1 MSRYQF
7 IEQVAATEP
16 VQVLCR
22 VLAVSVAGY
31 YQWRSRP
38 ARLTPAWEPAATA
51 AFCRHAQRYG
61 TRRLRAEL
69 RAEGHAVGRYALRS
83 WLHRRGWR
91 ALSTRPQRPRTTVA
105 DPEAVVAENLLLNQP
120 APTAPNQV
128 WVGDITYLPL
138 VGGRWCYL
146 ATWRDTYSRRVV
158 GWHLDQQMPTE
169 LVLTALEQAL
179 TLRQPVPGLIIHADR
194 GSQYTSSA
202 CRARIE
208 KAQALASYSRPGN
221 PYDNAQA
228 EAGWSTLKTELLP
241 NGGAFA
247 SLEEARL
254 EVAHYL
260 DTYFNLDRRHSA
272 LGYRSPHQFE
282 RDFQISIS

>member
-1 MSRYQF
+1 MSRYQV
-7 IEQVAATEP
+7 IRACAEPWP
-16 VQVLCR
+16 VQLLCR
-22 VLAVSVAGY
+22 VLAVSPAGY
-31 YQWRSRP
+31 YQWQQRP
-38 ARLTPAWEPAATA
+38 ARSTAEWQEAAQA
-51 AFCRHAQRYG
+51 AFTRHARRYG

-83 WLHRRGWR
+83 WLHRHNLR

-105 DPEAVVAENLLLNQP
+105 DPAAVVAENRLLGQP
-120 APTAPNQV
+120 APAAPNQV

-138 VGGRWCYL
+138 AGGRWCYL
-146 ATWRDTYSRRVV
+146 ATWRDACSRRVV
-158 GWHLDQQMPTE
+158 GWHLAAQMPTE
-169 LVLTALEQAL
+169 LVLLALEQAL
-179 TLRQPVPGLIIHADR
+179 TLRQPAPGLIVHADR
-194 GSQYTSSA
+194 GSQYTSAA
-202 CRARIE
+202 CRARI
-208 KAQALASYSRPGN
+208 AQAGAVPSFSRPGN

-241 NGGAFA
+241 GGSPFA

-282 RDFQISIS
+282 HDFQINLS